1 MNKMMIGA
9 AAVAFV
15 FVAAQA
21 SAQQQP
27 VPPQALP
34 PVGPDWTKV
43 EIKTTD
49 LGQRTYMLEG
59 MGGNI
64 TVALADDGVIM
75 VDGQFAPLHDK
86 IKAAIEALSKQP
98 IRFLI
103 NTHYHRD
110 HSGGNEPFAKGGAVV
125 VAQINVQKRL
135 AAGTTMGVPDIKS
148 PPASGGALPTRTYTD
163 AMVVELKGRAVQL
176 KHLAGAHTDGDSLV
190 YFADANVIST
200 GDIVVG
206 GRYPNIDY
214 LNGGTITGM
223 VAALDA
229 FLALA
234 NDTTKVVPGHGPLI
248 AKAQLVEFR
257 AMLATSRDRMAK
269 LIAEGKTEADVL
281 AAKPFADLDA
291 KWAVSEQAGRNWMRV
306 VYNSLKQ

>member
-1 MNKMMIGA
+1 MNKMMIGTV
-9 AAVAFV
+9 AVAFV
-15 FVAAQA
+15 FVTGQA
-21 SAQQQP
+21 GAQQ
-27 VPPQALP
+27 QALP

-59 MGGNI
+59 LGDNI
-64 TVALADDGVIM
+64 TVALAEDGVIM

-103 NTHYHRD
+103 NTHYHGD
-110 HSGGNEPFAKGGAVV
+110 HTGGNLPFAGDGAVV
-125 VAQINVQKRL
+125 VAHINVQKRL
-135 AAGTTMGVPDIKS
+135 AAGATMGVPEIKS
-148 PPASGGALPTRTYTD
+148 APVSGGALPTKTYTD
-163 AMVVELKGRAVQL
+163 ALILELNGRVAQL
-176 KHLAGAHTDGDSLV
+176 KHAVGAHTDGDAYV

-200 GDIVVG
+200 GDTVSI
-206 GRYPNIDY
+206 GRYPNIDF
-214 LNGGTITGM
+214 LNGGTVAGM
-223 VAALDA
+223 IAAADVY
-229 FLALA
+229 LALA
-234 NDTTKVVPGHGPLI
+234 NDTTKIVPGHGPLGT
-248 AKAQLVEFR
+248 KAQLMEFR
-257 AMLATSRDRMAK
+257 AMLVTARDRMAK

>member
-1 MNKMMIGA
+1 MNRMMIGA
-9 AAVAFV
+9 AA
-15 FVAAQA
+15 AAMVLFAGQA
-21 SAQQQP
+21 GAQQQP
-27 VPPQALP
+27 ALP

-59 MGGNI
+59 LGGNI
-64 TVALADDGVIM
+64 TVALAEDGVIM

-103 NTHYHRD
+103 NTHYHGD
-110 HSGGNEPFAKGGAVV
+110 HSGGNLPFAGDGAVI
-125 VAQINVQKRL
+125 VAHVNVLKRL
-135 AAGTTMGVPDIKS
+135 SEGTAMGVPEVKIN
-148 PPASGGALPTRTYTD
+148 PAPAAALPTKTYTD
-163 AMVVELKGRAVQL
+163 ATTVELKGRVAQL
-176 KHLAGAHTDGDSLV
+176 KHPVGAHTDGDTYV
-190 YFADANVIST
+190 FFADANVIST
-200 GDIVVG
+200 GDTVTI

-214 LNGGTITGM
+214 LNGGTIKGM
-223 VAALDA
+223 VEALDA

-234 NDTTKVVPGHGPLI
+234 NDTTKIVPGHGPL
-248 AKAQLVEFR
+248 ATKVQLAEYR
-257 AMLATSRDRMAK
+257 AMLVTARDRMAK
-269 LIAEGKTEADVL
+269 LIAEGKSEADVL
-281 AAKPFADLDA
+281 AAKPFSDLDA

>member
-9 AAVAFV
+9 AAAAIV
-15 FVAAQA
+15 FVAGQA
-21 SAQQQP
+21 GAQQ
-27 VPPQALP
+27 QALP

-49 LGQRTYMLEG
+49 LGQRTYMLDG
-59 MGGNI
+59 LGGNI

-110 HSGGNEPFAKGGAVV
+110 HSGGNEPFAKDGAVV
-125 VAQINVQKRL
+125 VAHINVQKRL

-148 PPASGGALPTRTYTD
+148 PPAPAGALPTRTYTD
-163 AMVVELKGRAVQL
+163 AMMLELKGRAVQL

-200 GDIVVG
+200 GDIVSG

-214 LNGGTITGM
+214 LNGGTIKGM
-223 VAALDA
+223 VEALDA

-234 NDTTKVVPGHGPLI
+234 NDTTKIVPGHGPLI
-248 AKAQLVEFR
+248 TKAQLAEFR

-291 KWAVSEQAGRNWMRV
+291 KWALNEQAGRNWMRV

>member
-1 MNKMMIGA
+1 MNRMMIGTVA
-9 AAVAFV
+9 AAIV
-15 FVAAQA
+15 FGAGQA
-21 SAQQQP
+21 GAQQQAL
-27 VPPQALP
+27 PPQALP

-59 MGGNI
+59 LGGNI
-64 TVALADDGVIM
+64 TVALAEDGVIM
-75 VDGQFAPLHDK
+75 VDAQFAPLHDK

-110 HSGGNEPFAKGGAVV
+110 HSGGNEPFAKDGAVV
-125 VAQINVQKRL
+125 VAHVNVQKRL

-148 PPASGGALPTRTYTD
+148 PPAPAGALPTRTYTD
-163 AMVVELKGRAVQL
+163 AMMLELKGRAVQL
-176 KHLAGAHTDGDSLV
+176 KHLAGAHTDGDTLV
-190 YFADANVIST
+190 YFADANVLST
-200 GDIVVG
+200 GDILVG

-214 LNGGTITGM
+214 LNGGTIKGM
-223 VAALDA
+223 VEAVDA

-234 NDTTKVVPGHGPLI
+234 NDTTKIVPGHGPL
-248 AKAQLVEFR
+248 ATKAQLVEFR

-269 LIAEGKTEADVL
+269 LIAEGKSEADVL